1 MIRITEEEL
10 IEHIK
15 GSGGIIKTIANRM
28 GCAWNTAQSH
38 IEKSEKAKEAYSNE
52 LETVLDNVESKAL
65 ELIDKGSEGMIKY
78 YLSTKGKRRGF
89 TERQEIEHSGNLP
102 LQIIIKGVEPG
113 NTDS

>member
-10 IEHIK
+10 IEHIR

-89 TERQEIEHSGNLP
+89 TERQEIDLTGNLKVVY
-102 LQIIIKGVEPG
+102 LDRQDEGL
-113 NTDS
+113 

>member
-1 MIRITEEEL
+1 
-10 IEHIK
+10 
-15 GSGGIIKTIANRM
+15 M

-89 TERQEIEHSGNLP
+89 TEKHEIDLTGNLKVVY
-102 LQIIIKGVEPG
+102 LDRQDEGL
-113 NTDS
+113 